1 MSDSKNIDVTF
12 QGPAKHGRAFPHA
25 MLREIY
31 EQPRALLD
39 TISHYM
45 PDGKLNKDAFST
57 VAEAMGSKQRLVIA
71 ASGSSRN
78 AGLVAEIML
87 EDLAGLAVDVEYAS
101 EYCYRSSFTLQDPGV
116 VVVSQS
122 GETADTLAALREAK
136 LRGLVTVAITNH
148 GASTMAREAD
158 ASLPTIAGVEKAI
171 PATKS
176 FTTQLTVLY
185 CLTLLLARLRGRMTA
200 AAMESHCDQLASLPK
215 SLEQALPSWEES
227 CRNIAA
233 NMKDSQ
239 TFLYLG
245 RGVHYAIA
253 REGALKLKESAY
265 LQAEGYPAG
274 ELKHGPNAL
283 VSKNAPLVIL
293 ATCDRTDPDSILR
306 YSKTVQLMKDMK
318 SQGAQMIALAT
329 VGDTQISELAQHCVL
344 IPPVSE
350 HLLTILEVVPLQLL
364 AYEFAI
370 QRGIDVDSPR
380 NLVKAIVQE

>member
-1 MSDSKNIDVTF
+1 MSDSNITDVTSK
-12 QGPAKHGRAFPHA
+12 GPGRHGRAFPHA

-136 LRGLVTVAITNH
+136 LRGLVTVAITNNP
-148 GASTMAREAD
+148 GSTMATEAD
-158 ASLPTIAGVEKAI
+158 CSLPTYAGTELAI

-176 FTTQLTVLY
+176 FSTQLTVLY
-185 CLTLLLARLRGRMTA
+185 TLTLQLGRLRGRMTA
-200 AAMESHCDQLASLPK
+200 ATIESHGAQLTRIPGL
-215 SLEQALPSWEES
+215 LQEALP
-227 CRNIAA
+227 
-233 NMKDSQ
+233 
-239 TFLYLG
+239 
-245 RGVHYAIA
+245 
-253 REGALKLKESAY
+253 
-265 LQAEGYPAG
+265 
-274 ELKHGPNAL
+274 
-283 VSKNAPLVIL
+283 
-293 ATCDRTDPDSILR
+293 
-306 YSKTVQLMKDMK
+306 
-318 SQGAQMIALAT
+318 
-329 VGDTQISELAQHCVL
+329 
-344 IPPVSE
+344 
-350 HLLTILEVVPLQLL
+350 
-364 AYEFAI
+364 
-370 QRGIDVDSPR
+370 
-380 NLVKAIVQE
+380 

>member
-1 MSDSKNIDVTF
+1 MSEHKDAEVSKHLSGQDTKV
-12 QGPAKHGRAFPHA
+12 FPHA

-31 EQPRALLD
+31 EQPRALTD
-39 TISHYM
+39 TIHHYM
-45 PDGKLNKDAFST
+45 PDGKLDPEAFST
-57 VAEAMGSKQRLVIA
+57 VPEAVGSKQRLVIT

-78 AGLVAEIML
+78 AGLAAEIML
-87 EDLAGLAVDVEYAS
+87 EDLAGLVVDVEYAS
-101 EYCYRSSFTLQDPGV
+101 EYCYRSTYTLQDPGV

-136 LRGLVTVAITNH
+136 LRGLATVAITNNA
-148 GASTMAREAD
+148 GSTMASEAD
-158 ASLPTIAGVEKAI
+158 ASLPTYAGEERAI

-176 FTTQLTVLY
+176 FSTQLTVLY
-185 CLTLLLARLRGRMTA
+185 SLTLLLARLRGRMTA
-200 AAMESHCDQLASLPK
+200 PTIDAHCAQLAKIPSL
-215 SLEQALPSWEES
+215 LEQVLPEWERQ
-227 CRNIAA
+227 CRKIVEDMTN
-233 NMKDSQ
+233 SQ
-239 TFLYLG
+239 SFLYLG

-283 VSKNAPLVIL
+283 VSKDAPLVIL
-293 ATCDRTDPDSILR
+293 ATCDRSDPDSVLR

-329 VGDTQISELAQHCVL
+329 EGDEQIPALSRHC
-344 IPPVSE
+344 IPVPPTTE

-364 AYEFAI
+364 AYEFAV
-370 QRGIDVDSPR
+370 QRGIDVDRPR
-380 NLVKAIVQE
+380 NLVKAVLQE

>member
-12 QGPAKHGRAFPHA
+12 QGPAKHGRTFPHA

-136 LRGLVTVAITNH
+136 LRGLVTVADYTIMAPPPWRVKRMLRCPPLRALRKQFPLPR
-148 GASTMAREAD
+148 ASPL
-158 ASLPTIAGVEKAI
+158 S
-171 PATKS
+171 S
-176 FTTQLTVLY
+176 
-185 CLTLLLARLRGRMTA
+185 
-200 AAMESHCDQLASLPK
+200 
-215 SLEQALPSWEES
+215 PS
-227 CRNIAA
+227 
-233 NMKDSQ
+233 
-239 TFLYLG
+239 
-245 RGVHYAIA
+245 
-253 REGALKLKESAY
+253 
-265 LQAEGYPAG
+265 
-274 ELKHGPNAL
+274 
-283 VSKNAPLVIL
+283 
-293 ATCDRTDPDSILR
+293 SI
-306 YSKTVQLMKDMK
+306 V
-318 SQGAQMIALAT
+318 
-329 VGDTQISELAQHCVL
+329 
-344 IPPVSE
+344 
-350 HLLTILEVVPLQLL
+350 
-364 AYEFAI
+364 
-370 QRGIDVDSPR
+370 
-380 NLVKAIVQE
+380 